1 MSIPT
6 SRVTMAS
13 NKGLSLFFLNHNS
26 TGSPPDEGQLNAAAR
41 AHASRQARLKYMSAR
56 PRNLKFIFYT
66 PETMR
71 HGTDSGPF
79 TKPDDTHIE
88 ERQVPAIA
96 DTDRGGTDPAMSRHM
111 SSCPLRPAGWDPF
124 DSFVMSG
131 MGRDEHLML
140 YYAFTNTWPQFGE
153 FESGRRKFA
162 QSWLWRTLES
172 PAAFYAGLMGSSTHY
187 TISCPTASIQNR
199 ILVMGLKWKIQAIRA
214 VRSLIEQH
222 QFGSP
227 RGFSNSDLLAIF
239 VLAIHGS
246 MDLSDQPEPHPLSPL
261 ATYRHMHVYGRMK
274 PGKEHMNA
282 IYYIVEQK
290 GGISNIDQH
299 AFGFV
304 LPILDLLYNA
314 RLDTPPR
321 YPCSRQLK
329 PMVQEGLWAPDLEA
343 HQKLKT
349 SGECFR
355 PSPDAPLPTAPYLE
369 PKMVKF
375 LEVMAE
381 TTVALDHYCR
391 GGPGAPDSLDV
402 LANNCDWA
410 SHAIL
415 SLPPY
420 IPLAMS
426 RSDLDQQPNIDT
438 TTILHEICRLCTL
451 LYHDMVLLPSPPHAG
466 IKLRHSTRVLCLIE
480 VIQRKDPI
488 EDPRAFDFL
497 TWAMVIGGIAAR
509 FTKLQ
514 VSYSKLIEKVARD
527 TAWEV
532 IHPRLKRYI
541 WFNPSF
547 NVALLPP
554 YY

>member
-1 MSIPT
+1 
-6 SRVTMAS
+6 
-13 NKGLSLFFLNHNS
+13 
-26 TGSPPDEGQLNAAAR
+26 
-41 AHASRQARLKYMSAR
+41 
-56 PRNLKFIFYT
+56 
-66 PETMR
+66 
-71 HGTDSGPF
+71 
-79 TKPDDTHIE
+79 
-88 ERQVPAIA
+88 
-96 DTDRGGTDPAMSRHM
+96 
-111 SSCPLRPAGWDPF
+111 
-124 DSFVMSG
+124 MSG

-140 YYAFTNTWPQFGE
+140 YYAFTTTWPQFGE
-153 FESGRRKFA
+153 FESGRRNFA

-172 PAAFYAGLMGSSTHY
+172 PAAFYAGLMGSATHY
-187 TISCPTASIQNR
+187 TIFCPTASIQNR
-199 ILVMGLKWKIQAIRA
+199 ILTMGLKWKIQAIRA

-222 QFGSP
+222 QSGSP
-227 RGFSNSDLLAIF
+227 REFTNSDLLAIF

-246 MDLSDQPEPHPLSPL
+246 INFSDEPEPHPLSPF
-261 ATYRHMHVYGRMK
+261 ATYRHMHIYGRLQ

-282 IYYIVEQK
+282 IYYIVDQK

-304 LPILDLLYNA
+304 LPILDMLYNA

-349 SGECFR
+349 LGECFR
-355 PSPDAPLPTAPYLE
+355 TSPDASSPTAPYLE
-369 PKMVKF
+369 PKMVKL

-381 TTVALDHYCR
+381 VTVALDHYCR
-391 GGPGAPDSLDV
+391 RGPGAPDSLDV

-426 RSDLDQQPNIDT
+426 RSDLDQQPDIDT
-438 TTILHEICRLCTL
+438 STVLHEICRLCTL
-451 LYHDMVLLPSPPHAG
+451 LYHDMVLLPTPPHTG
-466 IKLRHSTRVLCLIE
+466 TKLRHSTRVLCLIQA
-480 VIQRKDPI
+480 IQRKDPI

-514 VSYSKLIEKVARD
+514 VSYIKLIEKVARD
-527 TAWEV
+527 TSWEV
-532 IHPRLKRYI
+532 IHPRWERYL
-541 WFNPSF
+541 WFNPVCDEPASIIWF
-547 NVALLPP
+547 KAQQERLSE
-554 YY
+554 

>member
-1 MSIPT
+1 
-6 SRVTMAS
+6 MAS
-13 NKGLSLFFLNHNS
+13 NKGFSLFFVNHNP
-26 TGSPPDEGQLNAAAR
+26 TGSPPGDRQLNAAAR
-41 AHASRQARLKYMSAR
+41 AHVARQALKNRSAR
-56 PRNLKFIFYT
+56 PRNLKFVSYT

-71 HGTDSGPF
+71 HGDGSGPS
-79 TKPDDTHIE
+79 TRPNDTYGE
-88 ERQVPAIA
+88 EHQASTNA
-96 DTDRGGTDPAMSRHM
+96 DRDRAVTDPASRRM

-124 DSFVMSG
+124 HSFTMSG

-140 YYAFTNTWPQFGE
+140 YYAFTTTWPQFGE
-153 FESGRRKFA
+153 FESGRRNFA

-172 PAAFYAGLMGSSTHY
+172 PAAFYAGLMGSATHY
-187 TISCPTASIQNR
+187 TIFCPTASIQNR
-199 ILVMGLKWKIQAIRA
+199 ILTMGLKWKIQAIRA

-222 QFGSP
+222 QSGSP
-227 RGFSNSDLLAIF
+227 REFTNSDLLAIF

-246 MDLSDQPEPHPLSPL
+246 INFSDEPEPHPLSPF
-261 ATYRHMHVYGRMK
+261 ATYRHMHVYGWLQ

-282 IYYIVEQK
+282 IYYIVDQK

-304 LPILDLLYNA
+304 LPILDMLYNA

-321 YPCSRQLK
+321 YPCLRQLK

-343 HQKLKT
+343 YQKLKT
-349 SGECFR
+349 LGECFR
-355 PSPDAPLPTAPYLE
+355 TSPDASLPTAPYLE
-369 PKMVKF
+369 PKMVKL

-381 TTVALDHYCR
+381 VTVALDHYCR
-391 GGPGAPDSLDV
+391 RGPGAPDSLDV

-426 RSDLDQQPNIDT
+426 RSDLDQQPDIDT

-451 LYHDMVLLPSPPHAG
+451 LYHDMVLLPTPPHTG
-466 IKLRHSTRVLCLIE
+466 TKLRHSSRVLCLIQ

-488 EDPRAFDFL
+488 EDLRVVDFL

-514 VSYSKLIEKVARD
+514 VSYIKLIEKVARD

-532 IHPRLKRYI
+532 IHPRWERYLWFNAVCDEPASII
-541 WFNPSF
+541 WFK
-547 NVALLPP
+547 AQ
-554 YY
+554 